1 MASGIPSGEDLLAYG
16 VERCVACVDAD
27 AQLALLRRMADAVA
41 DVIRESPHERFGDEL
56 GVGADG
62 TATKL
67 VDDLAEREILRI
79 LREERP
85 GLNLLSEE
93 AGFVDLGGDRV
104 VVADPIDGTT
114 NAARGLPFYCVSLA
128 IGRRDLSDVETGLVV
143 NLSTGDR
150 YEAIRGGGAT
160 CNGRPM
166 RVAPAGKE
174 CIISVGV
181 SRREDFTPPPGCIL
195 RSFGASA
202 LEMALVA
209 SGGLDA
215 YHYAKPILRI
225 IDVAAATLLVREA
238 GGVVLDRHGAE
249 LDLPLSLVP
258 RFGLTA
264 ASDRKLAVSLGGKP

>member
-1 MASGIPSGEDLLAYG
+1 M
-16 VERCVACVDAD
+16 DAD
-27 AQLALLRRMADAVA
+27 AQLALLRKMADAVA
-41 DVIRESPHERFGDEL
+41 EVIRESPVERFGDEL
-56 GVGADG
+56 GMGADG

-67 VDDLAEREILRI
+67 VDDLAERELLRI
-79 LREERP
+79 LREDRP

-93 AGFVDLGGDRV
+93 AGFVDFGGDRV
-104 VVADPIDGTT
+104 LVADPIDGTT
-114 NAARGLPFYCVSLA
+114 NAARALPFYCVSLA
-128 IGRRDLSDVETGLVV
+128 IGRKDLADVETGLVV
-143 NLSTGDR
+143 NLATGDR
-150 YEAIRGGGAT
+150 YEAVAGGGAT

-166 RVAPAGKE
+166 RVHPPGGKE
-174 CIISVGV
+174 CVISVGV
-181 SRREDFTPPPGCIL
+181 SRGSEFVPPPGGIL

-215 YHYAKPILRI
+215 YYYGRPVLRI

-238 GGVVLDRHGAE
+238 GGVVLDRHGQD

-264 ASDRKLAVSLGGKP
+264 ASTRELALSLGGRS